1 VSAALRFLAAPTCQ
15 IDKVRAVLGQI
26 SEASRHVDTV
36 MEGIRALYK
45 KTDQG
50 QQLLEINEIILDV
63 VRSMDREFSDCEV
76 VTSLELA
83 SDLPA
88 IRGHRGQL
96 LEVMSN
102 LFRNAIEAM
111 GTTVNRK
118 RELSVRTELRAGNAI
133 SVAVEDSGPG
143 ISQSTLPHIF
153 NAFVTTKRHGTGLG
167 LAICQSIIEFHGGR
181 ITASSAGAN
190 GARFEIVLPVNFSPI
205 EGVQALVN

>member
-1 VSAALRFLAAPTCQ
+1 
-15 IDKVRAVLGQI
+15 
-26 SEASRHVDTV
+26 